1 MIVTCT
7 DWPGERTPLAGL
19 KVNCTG
25 AEPGDVLVEPVA
37 VQLNWPWAFA
47 SSVRVITQGLELVQ
61 ETRFVWLIDQAGALQ
76 LQGRVMSADKPETV
90 MVALAGQTVSG
101 METAAVVDCP
111 AESEPFDGL
120 MLMPFTPLPEALQ
133 DQST

>member
-1 MIVTCT
+1 
-7 DWPGERTPLAGL
+7 
-19 KVNCTG
+19 
-25 AEPGDVLVEPVA
+25 
-37 VQLNWPWAFA
+37 
-47 SSVRVITQGLELVQ
+47 
-61 ETRFVWLIDQAGALQ
+61 LIDQAGALQ

-101 METAAVVDCP
+101 METAAVVDWP